1 MAKIE
6 CSLKGME
13 LVSIESKEE
22 QFQIEDAIG
31 LNYPFFKNYLIF
43 ILSKNSLSARAI

>member
-1 MAKIE
+1 LDEHKVDWYMAKIE

-22 QFQIEDAIG
+22 QIEIEDAIG
-31 LNYPFFKNYLIF
+31 LNK
-43 ILSKNSLSARAI
+43 A